1 MLSLTLNVVLP
12 GPEAAVVENLT
23 VARQSAISY
32 FHDKKNRRLASY
44 RALPLTLSLYRPIV
58 AFHCLT
64 HSPARL
70 NGSSLRIRQLKKIFL
85 YVIIIIDFARQS
97 TCLNT
102 ISTVMIRGKKQKKK
116 CNIGSLLRKR
126 SWSIESVTLF

>member
-1 MLSLTLNVVLP
+1 MLSLTFVLP

-23 VARQSAISY
+23 VARQSAII
-32 FHDKKNRRLASY
+32 FMKTKNRRLASY
-44 RALPLTLSLYRPIV
+44 RALPFTLSLYRPIV

-70 NGSSLRIRQLKKIFL
+70 NGSSLRIRQLKKNFL

-116 CNIGSLLRKR
+116 CIIGSLLRKR

>member
-23 VARQSAISY
+23 VARQSAII
-32 FHDKKNRRLASY
+32 FMKKNRRLASY
-44 RALPLTLSLYRPIV
+44 RALPFTLSLYRSIV

-97 TCLNT
+97 ICLNT

-116 CNIGSLLRKR
+116 CIIGSLLRKR

>member
-1 MLSLTLNVVLP
+1 MLSLTFMLP

-23 VARQSAISY
+23 VARQSAII
-32 FHDKKNRRLASY
+32 FMKTKNRRLASY
-44 RALPLTLSLYRPIV
+44 RALPFTLSLYRPIV

-85 YVIIIIDFARQS
+85 YVIIITDFARQS

-116 CNIGSLLRKR
+116 CIIGSLLRKR

>member
-23 VARQSAISY
+23 VARQSAII
-32 FHDKKNRRLASY
+32 FMKKNRRLASY
-44 RALPLTLSLYRPIV
+44 RALPFTLSLYRPIV

-97 TCLNT
+97 ICLNT

-116 CNIGSLLRKR
+116 CIIGSLLRKR

>member
-23 VARQSAISY
+23 VARQSAII
-32 FHDKKNRRLASY
+32 FMKKKNRRLASY
-44 RALPLTLSLYRPIV
+44 RALPFTLSLYRPIV

-70 NGSSLRIRQLKKIFL
+70 NGSSLRIRQLKKNFL

-116 CNIGSLLRKR
+116 CIIGSLLRKDPGQLNR
-126 SWSIESVTLF
+126 

>member
-12 GPEAAVVENLT
+12 GPVAAVVENLT
-23 VARQSAISY
+23 VARQSAII
-32 FHDKKNRRLASY
+32 FMKKNRRLASY
-44 RALPLTLSLYRPIV
+44 RALPFTLSLYRPIV

-70 NGSSLRIRQLKKIFL
+70 NGSSLRIRQFKKIFL

-116 CNIGSLLRKR
+116 CIIGSLLRKR

>member
-23 VARQSAISY
+23 VARQSAII
-32 FHDKKNRRLASY
+32 FMKKKNRRLASY
-44 RALPLTLSLYRPIV
+44 RALPFTLSLYRPIV

-116 CNIGSLLRKR
+116 CIIGSLLRKR

>member
-23 VARQSAISY
+23 VARQSAII
-32 FHDKKNRRLASY
+32 FMKKNRRLASY
-44 RALPLTLSLYRPIV
+44 RALPFTLSLYRPIV

-70 NGSSLRIRQLKKIFL
+70 NGSSLRIRQLKKNFL

-116 CNIGSLLRKR
+116 CIIGSLLRKR

>member
-23 VARQSAISY
+23 VARQSAII
-32 FHDKKNRRLASY
+32 FMKKNRRLASY
-44 RALPLTLSLYRPIV
+44 RALPFTLSLYRPIV

-116 CNIGSLLRKR
+116 CIIGSLLRKR